1 LAQVLLLSEHDDRYP
16 YNFEF
21 RRISMKLNTILV
33 VPALLGA
40 LLLSACGEKAKEAT
54 EAATEAAT
62 TTMDSAKDAATETAD
77 VAKDAAAAV
86 APAAAG
92 GGYEPTAEERVPGIT
107 RTKEEQDKIN
117 AAAMAGVPMPVI
129 PGEAAPET
137 GS

>member
-1 LAQVLLLSEHDDRYP
+1 
-16 YNFEF
+16 
-21 RRISMKLNTILV
+21 MKSNTILV

-54 EAATEAAT
+54 EATTDAAT
-62 TTMDSAKDAATETAD
+62 ATMDSAKDAATATVD
-77 VAKDAAAAV
+77 VAKDAV
-86 APAAAG
+86 APVAAEATTG

-117 AAAMAGVPMPVI
+117 AAALASVPMPVI
-129 PGEAAPET
+129 PGETAPAATPET